1 MATIYNP
8 IQSQPRG
15 IGSVWDTMLWD
26 ITCDLIDEHGFDRDL
41 VRGTGGNSIAM
52 LLVVD
57 GVKAQPWRLSFV
69 DART

>member
-1 MATIYNP
+1 
-8 IQSQPRG
+8 
-15 IGSVWDTMLWD
+15 MLWD